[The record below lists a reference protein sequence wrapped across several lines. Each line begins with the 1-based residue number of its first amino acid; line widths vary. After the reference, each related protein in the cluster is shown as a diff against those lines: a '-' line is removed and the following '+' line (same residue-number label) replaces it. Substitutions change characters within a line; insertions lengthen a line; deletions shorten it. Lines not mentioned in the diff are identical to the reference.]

1 MARMNEPLESLDA
14 AGAAM
19 PAGLAFTSDAR
30 PGIRRERRGKGFSYR
45 DAQGRLVRDAGEIA
59 RIRKLAIPP
68 AYVDVWICP
77 RPDGHLQATGR
88 DARGRKQYRYHPQW
102 REERDCGKYN
112 RMRDFA
118 AALPAIRRRV
128 AADLKAPPL
137 SRQRVLATMVRLLDT
152 TFIRV
157 GNDEYAR
164 ENGSFGLTTLRNRH
178 ARLVQDALVLSFRG
192 KSGVLQEVQVR
203 DPQVIEVVRSC
214 LHLPGQ
220 ELFQYRDGNGELRT
234 VGSGDINSYLQDMAG
249 GRFTAKDFRTW
260 HGTVMAWQ
268 ALRKACAAAQAGDG
282 AAVGAG
288 APRFTMKEWLATVA
302 RRLGNTPAVC
312 RKAYIHTDVLH
323 AAVLLTSRGAD
334 LEGLHRRMAAPISAR
349 RGLCV
354 AERALLAFLASA
366 PSPQRKAGRRPHR
379 VPAR

>member
-1 MARMNEPLESLDA
+1 MARMNESLESLDA
-14 AGAAM
+14 ASPLV
-19 PAGLAFTSDAR
+19 PAGLVFTNDAR

-45 DAQGRLVRDAGEIA
+45 DAQGRLLRDKQEIM

-77 RPDGHLQATGR
+77 QPDGHLQATGR

-137 SRQRVLATMVRLLDT
+137 SRQRVLAPMVRLLDT
-152 TFIRV
+152 TFIGV

-178 ARLVQDALVLSFRG
+178 ARLLKDGLVLSFRG
-192 KSGVLQEVQVR
+192 KSGVLHEVEVR
-203 DPQVIEVVRSC
+203 DTKVIEVVRSC

-220 ELFQYRDGNGELRT
+220 ELFQYRDGNGTVRT
-234 VGSGDINSYLQDMAG
+234 VGSSDINNYLQDVAG
-249 GRFTAKDFRTW
+249 GHFTAKDFRTW
-260 HGTVMAWQ
+260 HGTVIAWQ
-268 ALRKACAAAQAGDG
+268 ALRKACAAARAGE
-282 AAVGAG
+282 
-288 APRFTMKEWLATVA
+288 APRFTMKEWLTTVA
-302 RRLGNTPAVC
+302 CKLGNTPAVC

-323 AAVLLTSRGAD
+323 AAVLLSSRGAD
-334 LEGLHRRMAAPISAR
+334 LEGLHRRMAAPILMR

-366 PSPQRKAGRRPHR
+366 STPQSKAGRRPHR
-379 VPAR
+379 IAGS